1 MYSKMKLPKDVSAKI
16 SDIYYFGGAENRG
29 IVRLKGKYVFK
40 FNEEKESDFYG
51 ITDLIN
57 MIRKDVI
64 EK

>member
-1 MYSKMKLPKDVSAKI
+1 MKLPKDVNAKI
-16 SDIYYFGGAENRG
+16 REIYYFGGAENRG
-29 IVRLKGKYVFK
+29 IVRLKDKYVFK

-51 ITDLIN
+51 IADLIN